1 MNNRLLSEYSTLSI
15 RCNNHLCHPRWHREL
30 RDIVSRIRRDYI
42 RNPSSYEYLNN
53 EENYLLRQV
62 IND

>member
-1 MNNRLLSEYSTLSI
+1 MNSFLLSEYETLST
-15 RCNNHLCHPRWHREL
+15 RCNDPLCHPRWHREL
-30 RDIVSRIRRDYI
+30 RDIVLRIRRDYT
-42 RNPSSYEYLNN
+42 RNPSSYEYLND